1 MNRREFLR
9 LSALG
14 MADSLNP
21 RLDIGDIVVAFY
33 LKFWFEISINSC
45 WSIGRIL
52 PSSIDTLNG
61 CIHRSRRKNSIKK
74 FFFSSVNFW
83 SPDLYI

>member
-33 LKFWFEISINSC
+33 LKFWFEISM
-45 WSIGRIL
+45 
-52 PSSIDTLNG
+52 
-61 CIHRSRRKNSIKK
+61 KN
-74 FFFSSVNFW
+74 
-83 SPDLYI
+83 L